1 MLHPIRQKP
10 SFSSRWC
17 CLVGII
23 DEVTEGMMI
32 DSKEIRKTRRQG
44 ECFDVTHTSILYNLV
59 SDGNNIINNNLINN
73 DDDDNDDDEC

>member
-1 MLHPIRQKP
+1 
-10 SFSSRWC
+10 
-17 CLVGII
+17 
-23 DEVTEGMMI
+23 MI

-73 DDDDNDDDEC
+73 NLINNNDDDNDDDEC